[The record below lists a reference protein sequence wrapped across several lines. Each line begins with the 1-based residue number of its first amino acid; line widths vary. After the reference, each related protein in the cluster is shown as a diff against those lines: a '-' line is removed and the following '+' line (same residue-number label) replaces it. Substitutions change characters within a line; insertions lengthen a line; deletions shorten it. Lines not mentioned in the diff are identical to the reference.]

1 MKKAINIPNIDME
14 RYNIIKQQCKE
25 NEITIS
31 EYFNRMIAEQ
41 TQGGQAN
48 DEEYNSLRAGYD
60 DVKQENEE
68 LKQKI
73 VELKTTLSR
82 KEKELSQANDKYNIL
97 QRGCDGA
104 EEAVEE
110 YKQENE
116 ELKNKC
122 IAKDAELEEYKREI
136 EKLKSNDASLETIP
150 QNSVIVPLTPLEL
163 ALIEYVAAKEQERN
177 KDKTVT
183 PATLLKAMFV
193 NYTIHGD
200 MYFFPHP
207 SRSILRLLKAQVEAR
222 EAEKGGE
229 IE

>member
-73 VELKTTLSR
+73 VELKTTLS
-82 KEKELSQANDKYNIL
+82 QANDEYNIL
-97 QRGCDGA
+97 QKDYNEA
-104 EEAVEE
+104 EEVGKE
-110 YKQENE
+110 YEQENE

-163 ALIEYVAAKEQERN
+163 ALIEYVAAREQERN
-177 KDKTVT
+177 KGKTVT

-207 SRSILRLLKAQVEAR
+207 SRSTLRELKAQVEAR

-229 IE
+229 NE

>member
-110 YKQENE
+110 YEQENE

-177 KDKTVT
+177 KGKTVT

-207 SRSILRLLKAQVEAR
+207 SRSALRELKAQVEAR

-229 IE
+229 NE